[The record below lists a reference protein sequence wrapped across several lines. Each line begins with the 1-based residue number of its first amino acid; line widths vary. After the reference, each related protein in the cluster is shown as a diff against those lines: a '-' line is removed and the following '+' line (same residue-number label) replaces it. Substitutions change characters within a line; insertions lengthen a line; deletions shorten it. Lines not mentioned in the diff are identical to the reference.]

1 MGSRGRRRIG
11 QLLVQ
16 MNRLFRVELFQRLT
30 NEEGLTGVRP
40 AHLHV
45 FANLVGGGKRLT
57 ELADAASMKRSSM
70 QELVDELQRN
80 GIVER
85 QPDPS
90 DGRAKLIVLTKHGL
104 RVLEPAGRVIAS
116 IEEEY
121 ARTIGP
127 ERFEEMCLALDE
139 LVDTLL
145 DAERSEGEH

>member
-1 MGSRGRRRIG
+1 MT
-11 QLLVQ
+11 
-16 MNRLFRVELFQRLT
+16 RLFRVELYRRLT

-85 QPDPS
+85 RPDPS
-90 DGRAKLIVLTKHGL
+90 DRRAKLIVLTEHGL
-104 RVLEPAGRVIAS
+104 RVLAPAGRLIAS

-121 ARTIGP
+121 KERIGP
-127 ERFEEMCLALDE
+127 ERFEEMCLALDA

-145 DAERSEGEH
+145 ASERTESAH